1 MSVAKK
7 QFLNI
12 KLSIS
17 RYWIISRDYL
27 KSSFTSWESQL
38 GCFFFNLTTK
48 LGLESRLRTHHSSKS
63 PRLKQLICDRLSV
76 SCIHKRLFDAKFKKK
91 TPVIQGGPT
100 LTIFAITR
108 FLIIEKIL
116 RLARKR
122 HRLWSYK
129 PVPLFYLLSIGFRVK
144 RR

>member
-1 MSVAKK
+1 MIQVYKEA
-7 QFLNI
+7 
-12 KLSIS
+12 
-17 RYWIISRDYL
+17 
-27 KSSFTSWESQL
+27 
-38 GCFFFNLTTK
+38 
-48 LGLESRLRTHHSSKS
+48 
-63 PRLKQLICDRLSV
+63 
-76 SCIHKRLFDAKFKKK
+76 FKVRA
-91 TPVIQGGPT
+91 TRVYGPLYTCVIQGGPT

-122 HRLWSYK
+122 HTLWSYK

>member
-1 MSVAKK
+1 MSVVNIEKY
-7 QFLNI
+7 FLKR
-12 KLSIS
+12 KL
-17 RYWIISRDYL
+17 
-27 KSSFTSWESQL
+27 
-38 GCFFFNLTTK
+38 
-48 LGLESRLRTHHSSKS
+48 
-63 PRLKQLICDRLSV
+63 V
-76 SCIHKRLFDAKFKKK
+76 K
-91 TPVIQGGPT
+91 TMLNIQGGPT

-122 HRLWSYK
+122 HTLWSYK

>member
-1 MSVAKK
+1 MGSSDNNFV
-7 QFLNI
+7 F
-12 KLSIS
+12 
-17 RYWIISRDYL
+17 L
-27 KSSFTSWESQL
+27 KSQVMKLIEQWKVLWRPKNFGRHFLDIQV
-38 GCFFFNLTTK
+38 FFFYT
-48 LGLESRLRTHHSSKS
+48 
-63 PRLKQLICDRLSV
+63 
-76 SCIHKRLFDAKFKKK
+76 
-91 TPVIQGGPT
+91 GGPT

-122 HRLWSYK
+122 HTLWSYK

>member
-1 MSVAKK
+1 MIVVQVGVTTECK
-7 QFLNI
+7 I
-12 KLSIS
+12 
-17 RYWIISRDYL
+17 Y
-27 KSSFTSWESQL
+27 
-38 GCFFFNLTTK
+38 GCR
-48 LGLESRLRTHHSSKS
+48 S
-63 PRLKQLICDRLSV
+63 
-76 SCIHKRLFDAKFKKK
+76 
-91 TPVIQGGPT
+91 IQGGPT

-122 HRLWSYK
+122 HTLWSYK

>member
-1 MSVAKK
+1 MVTNLLGSYEYDLIHLRGKFSHHYVISSACDPLRKHFFKDISLRKFFYVTFSVV
-7 QFLNI
+7 
-12 KLSIS
+12 
-17 RYWIISRDYL
+17 D
-27 KSSFTSWESQL
+27 
-38 GCFFFNLTTK
+38 
-48 LGLESRLRTHHSSKS
+48 
-63 PRLKQLICDRLSV
+63 
-76 SCIHKRLFDAKFKKK
+76 
-91 TPVIQGGPT
+91 IQGGPT

-122 HRLWSYK
+122 HTLWSYK